1 MNYSELL
8 SSFLIDLQSLYR
20 KNVSISGASF
30 PQILALS
37 IIPDDGIEMSAL
49 SKKIG
54 IDNSTATRLVMGL
67 EKKGWVNRR
76 SATYDKRVIQVTL
89 TKDGDEIQIQLERQF
104 DSLGAAIEREV
115 DPLDRNEMIEYVS
128 SLHWILSKLILKND
142 KLV

>member
-1 MNYSELL
+1 MNYGELL

-76 SATYDKRVIQVTL
+76 SANYDKRVIQVTL
-89 TKDGDEIQIQLERQF
+89 TQAGDEIQTQLEQQF

-115 DPLDRNEMIEYVS
+115 DPLDRNEMIEHVS

>member
-1 MNYSELL
+1 MNYGELL
-8 SSFLIDLQSLYR
+8 SSFLVDLQSVYR
-20 KNVSISGASF
+20 NNINIEGASF
-30 PQILALS
+30 PQVLAIS

-76 SATYDKRVIQVTL
+76 SANYDKRVIQVAL
-89 TKDGDEIQIQLERQF
+89 TQEGDKIQTQLEQQF
-104 DSLGAAIEREV
+104 DLLGAAIEREV

-128 SLHWILSKLILKND
+128 SLHWILSKLILQND
-142 KLV
+142 KIV

>member
-76 SATYDKRVIQVTL
+76 SANYDKRVIQVTL
-89 TKDGDEIQIQLERQF
+89 TKDGEEIQTQLEQQF

-142 KLV
+142 KIV

>member
-20 KNVSISGASF
+20 KNVSIGGASF

-142 KLV
+142 KIV

>member
-20 KNVSISGASF
+20 KNISINGASF

-76 SATYDKRVIQVTL
+76 SANYDKRVIQVAL
-89 TKDGDEIQIQLERQF
+89 TQDGDEIQAQLEQQF

-115 DPLDRNEMIEYVS
+115 DPLDRNEMIEYIS

-142 KLV
+142 KIV

>member
-8 SSFLIDLQSLYR
+8 SSFLIDLQSLHR
-20 KNVSISGASF
+20 KNISISGASF

-76 SATYDKRVIQVTL
+76 SANYDKRVIQVAL
-89 TKDGDEIQIQLERQF
+89 TKDGEEIQTQLEQQF

-115 DPLDRNEMIEYVS
+115 DPLDRNEMIEYIS

-142 KLV
+142 KIV

>member
-76 SATYDKRVIQVTL
+76 SANYDKRVIQVTL
-89 TKDGDEIQIQLERQF
+89 TQGGDEIQTQLEQQF

-115 DPLDRNEMIEYVS
+115 DPLDRNEMIEHVS

-142 KLV
+142 ILV

>member
-20 KNVSISGASF
+20 KNISISGASF

-76 SATYDKRVIQVTL
+76 SANYDKRVIQVTL
-89 TKDGDEIQIQLERQF
+89 TKDGEEIQTQLEQQF

-142 KLV
+142 KIV

>member
-20 KNVSISGASF
+20 KNISISGASF

-76 SATYDKRVIQVTL
+76 SANYDKRVIQVTL
-89 TKDGDEIQIQLERQF
+89 TKDGDEIQTQLEQQF

-142 KLV
+142 KIV

>member
-20 KNVSISGASF
+20 KNVSINGASF

-76 SATYDKRVIQVTL
+76 SANYDKRVIQVSL
-89 TKDGDEIQIQLERQF
+89 TQDGDEIQAQLEQQF

-115 DPLDRNEMIEYVS
+115 DPLDRNEMIEYIS
-128 SLHWILSKLILKND
+128 SLHWILSKLILRND
-142 KLV
+142 KIV

>member
-8 SSFLIDLQSLYR
+8 SSFLIDLQSLHR
-20 KNVSISGASF
+20 KNVSIGGASF

-67 EKKGWVNRR
+67 EKKGWVKRR
-76 SATYDKRVIQVTL
+76 SANYDKRVIQVVL
-89 TKDGDEIQIQLERQF
+89 TQDGDEIQTQLEQQF

-142 KLV
+142 KIV

>member
-76 SATYDKRVIQVTL
+76 SANYDKRVIQVTL
-89 TKDGDEIQIQLERQF
+89 TQAGDEIQTQLEQQF

-115 DPLDRNEMIEYVS
+115 DPLDRNEMIEHVS

>member
-76 SATYDKRVIQVTL
+76 SANYDKRVIQVSL
-89 TKDGDEIQIQLERQF
+89 TQDGDEIQAQLEQQF
-104 DSLGAAIEREV
+104 NSLGAAIEREV
-115 DPLDRNEMIEYVS
+115 DPLDRNELIEYIS

-142 KLV
+142 KIV

>member
-20 KNVSISGASF
+20 KNVSINGASF

-142 KLV
+142 KIV

>member
-1 MNYSELL
+1 MNFGELL
-8 SSFLIDLQSLYR
+8 SSFLVDLQSVYR
-20 KNVSISGASF
+20 NNINIEGASF
-30 PQILALS
+30 PQVLAIS

-76 SATYDKRVIQVTL
+76 SANYDKRVIQVAL
-89 TKDGDEIQIQLERQF
+89 TQDGDEIQTQLEQQF

-142 KLV
+142 KIV

>member
-76 SATYDKRVIQVTL
+76 SANYDKRVIQVTL
-89 TKDGDEIQIQLERQF
+89 TKGGDEIQTQLEQQF

-115 DPLDRNEMIEYVS
+115 DPLDRNEMIEHVS

>member
-54 IDNSTATRLVMGL
+54 IDNSTTTRLVMGL

-89 TKDGDEIQIQLERQF
+89 TKDGDEIQTQLEQQF

-142 KLV
+142 KIV

>member
-20 KNVSISGASF
+20 KNVSINGASF

-67 EKKGWVNRR
+67 EKKGWVNRH
-76 SATYDKRVIQVTL
+76 SANYDKRVIQVTL

-142 KLV
+142 KIV

>member
-1 MNYSELL
+1 MNYGELL
-8 SSFLIDLQSLYR
+8 SSFLVDLQSVYR
-20 KNVSISGASF
+20 NNINIEGASF
-30 PQILALS
+30 PQVLAIS

-76 SATYDKRVIQVTL
+76 SANYDKRVIQVAL
-89 TKDGDEIQIQLERQF
+89 TQEGDKIQTQLEQQF
-104 DSLGAAIEREV
+104 DLLGAAIEREV

-142 KLV
+142 KIV

>member
-89 TKDGDEIQIQLERQF
+89 TKDGDEIQIQLEQQF

-142 KLV
+142 KIV

>member
-8 SSFLIDLQSLYR
+8 SSFLIDLQSLHR
-20 KNVSISGASF
+20 KNVSIGGASF

-54 IDNSTATRLVMGL
+54 IDNSTTTRLVMGL

-104 DSLGAAIEREV
+104 DSLGAAIEKEV

-142 KLV
+142 KFV

>member
-8 SSFLIDLQSLYR
+8 SSFLIDLQSLHR
-20 KNVSISGASF
+20 KNVSIGGASF

-104 DSLGAAIEREV
+104 DSLGAAIEKEV

-142 KLV
+142 KIV

>member
-1 MNYSELL
+1 MNYSEIL

-76 SATYDKRVIQVTL
+76 SANYDKRVIQVTL
-89 TKDGDEIQIQLERQF
+89 TKDGDEIQTQLEQQF

-142 KLV
+142 KIV

>member
-1 MNYSELL
+1 MNYSEIL
-8 SSFLIDLQSLYR
+8 SSFLIDLQSFYR

-76 SATYDKRVIQVTL
+76 SANYDKRVIQVTL
-89 TKDGDEIQIQLERQF
+89 TQGGDEIQTQLEQQF

-115 DPLDRNEMIEYVS
+115 DPLDRNEMIEHVS

>member
-1 MNYSELL
+1 MNYSEIL

-20 KNVSISGASF
+20 NNVSISGASF

-76 SATYDKRVIQVTL
+76 TANYDKRVIQVAL
-89 TKDGDEIQIQLERQF
+89 TQDGDEIQTQLEQQF
-104 DSLGAAIEREV
+104 DSLGAAIEKEV

-142 KLV
+142 KIV

>member
-1 MNYSELL
+1 MNYGELL

-67 EKKGWVNRR
+67 EKKGWVKRR
-76 SATYDKRVIQVTL
+76 SANYDKRVIQVTL
-89 TKDGDEIQIQLERQF
+89 TPDGDEIQTQLEQQF

>member
-8 SSFLIDLQSLYR
+8 SSFLIDLQSWYR

-142 KLV
+142 KIV

>member
-1 MNYSELL
+1 MNYSEIL

-20 KNVSISGASF
+20 KNVSINGASF

-76 SATYDKRVIQVTL
+76 TANYDKRVIQVAL
-89 TKDGDEIQIQLERQF
+89 TQDGDEIQTQLEQQF

-142 KLV
+142 KIV

>member
-1 MNYSELL
+1 MNYSEIL

-54 IDNSTATRLVMGL
+54 IDNSTATRLVIGL

-76 SATYDKRVIQVTL
+76 SANYDKRVIQVAL
-89 TKDGDEIQIQLERQF
+89 TQEGDKIQTQLEQQF
-104 DSLGAAIEREV
+104 DLLGAAIEREV

-142 KLV
+142 KIV

>member
-1 MNYSELL
+1 MNYSEIL

-76 SATYDKRVIQVTL
+76 SANYDKRVIQVAL
-89 TKDGDEIQIQLERQF
+89 TQDGDEIQAQLEQQF
-104 DSLGAAIEREV
+104 NSLGAAIEREV
-115 DPLDRNEMIEYVS
+115 DPLDRNEMIEYIS

-142 KLV
+142 KIV

>member
-20 KNVSISGASF
+20 KNVSINGASF

-76 SATYDKRVIQVTL
+76 TANYDKRVIQVAL
-89 TKDGDEIQIQLERQF
+89 TQDGDEIQTQLEQQF
-104 DSLGAAIEREV
+104 DSIGAAIEREV
-115 DPLDRNEMIEYVS
+115 DPLDRNEMIEYIS

-142 KLV
+142 KIV

>member
-76 SATYDKRVIQVTL
+76 SANYDKRVIQVAL
-89 TKDGDEIQIQLERQF
+89 TQDGDEIQTQLEQQF